1 MSNVHGN
8 THIPTTYS
16 RELVKSLVALGEA
29 QDKISDIIGIDEK
42 TLRKH
47 YRQELD
53 HSLPLLLSRVADTAY
68 KKALD
73 GDPKMIE
80 LVLKCR
86 ARWSAYKP
94 PEEDKKSTT
103 DTLLET
109 LIDKL

>member
-1 MSNVHGN
+1 MSN
-8 THIPTTYS
+8 IPHVPTPIS
-16 RELVKSLVALGEA
+16 RELVKSLVALGEP
-29 QDKISDIIGIDEK
+29 QEKIADIIDIDEK

-47 YRQELD
+47 YREELD
-53 HSLPLLLSRVADTAY
+53 HSLPLLLSRVANTAY

-94 PEEDKKSTT
+94 PEEEKKTTT

>member
-1 MSNVHGN
+1 MSNTPHV
-8 THIPTTYS
+8 PTSIS
-16 RELVKSLVALGEA
+16 RELVKSLVALGEN
-29 QDKISDIIGIDEK
+29 QDKIADILDIDDK

-53 HSLPLLLSRVADTAY
+53 HSLSLLLGRVSDTAY

-80 LVLKCR
+80 LILKCR
-86 ARWSAYKP
+86 AKWAAYKP